1 MITVETNFREAA
13 KKKIN
18 SEKGTMKVKNV
29 DHHQMIA
36 DFISGYIADALCT
49 FADQDN
55 EFARAICEGG
65 SFSECMESVLNNKT
79 DNVYKSNSV
88 GINGLSSIR
97 KAVNFYFRGAVI
109 NFSMTI
115 FVNPHDAP
123 EETAVPE
130 IVPEKGADEKSV
142 LTMSLDDLF

>member
-13 KKKIN
+13 KEKIIGGKKDV
-18 SEKGTMKVKNV
+18 KGDKEGAMKDV
-29 DHHQMIA
+29 
-36 DFISGYIADALCT
+36 IADALCE
-49 FADQDN
+49 FSKQDN

-65 SFSECMESVLNNKT
+65 TFADCMEAVAKGTGRSIS
-79 DNVYKSNSV
+79 D
-88 GINGLSSIR
+88 IDAIR